1 MGEKANYKR
10 FAPYIYIV
18 ILAVALWS
26 SIFYSVGYSFY
37 KILAVL
43 AIGIPITTLVWQF
56 MSIYKEKNA
65 RDQQLSQW
73 EEVK

>member
-1 MGEKANYKR
+1 
-10 FAPYIYIV
+10 
-18 ILAVALWS
+18 VALWS

-43 AIGIPITTLVWQF
+43 VIGIPITPLVWQF

-73 EEVK
+73 EEIK